1 MTDNRNK
8 LMGATMASAAL
19 LLAVSCSQD
28 EALNRGI
35 LPADGRITFSVG
47 LSDIAVV
54 TRAAAQAS
62 ETPIALEGD
71 GRALWLV
78 PSVSATADQE
88 RSTRGTQLGRSDKL
102 SSFGVSAFRHKS
114 ADADLS
120 DNQPDFF
127 YNLEATEVG
136 ETGVY
141 QVSQPYYWPASDESL
156 TFNAYYPYGNENVK
170 LTDLNAATKNA
181 GQQSFTVEVAQDG
194 KEQVDFMTAT
204 SEESSFQTGAT
215 PGVTMSFKHQLTAV
229 RFVLGDMF
237 PGGYIKNI
245 GISGI
250 YRKGTYTIGSGWTL
264 SDADKSAVAIS
275 YETGSRLDKQVEG
288 TASEDVTGEGET
300 FLLIPQEF
308 AADDEAVISIT
319 YYDGYDDYRV
329 TASLA
334 GQDAWVAGTTVTYAI
349 SSEKLKTL
357 RISEIAFPET
367 VSGAPKTG
375 WNAKTDT
382 QDGDCVGMYVVKD
395 GINFEAANVKCEY
408 LGGTGR
414 WKWKIHH
421 PVVDGVEK
429 TLYHKEG
436 YTYYFYYPYREGTP
450 SGYPTQGHSKGETAE
465 NFFSAVISAYS
476 TEADQSSTTKFNAA
490 DLQVAKGEDADYAS
504 TVTASMERQVGL
516 ARLQFPEKSI
526 STTITYL
533 NGSQSGTSGTTDVT
547 ASKAFEGNAACP
559 NGDTY
564 YFYTKANDPTM
575 FNVSTGVNAWKN
587 SVNVTL
593 GKAETSDVQ
602 MVYGRRYNW
611 TSVNAIWNYTCQ
623 KKEATF
629 TGYQETGETSYT
641 YKLQVW
647 GAQGGGSTTNVL
659 YGSHAGRGGYSYGN
673 YTKEPSATLHIFVG
687 GQGTI
692 CYSGTTQLSSA
703 REAGGGYNGGGHAYH
718 YAACGPWPCYGGG
731 GMTHISTTSNPAP
744 ASKNNPTAWSPTGTL
759 IVAGGGGGAD
769 NYTEN
774 EPLWNNDDGSG
785 GYGGGDTAE
794 RGHSVMVYND
804 YAASTQTSGYRQGIG
819 QSASASY
826 KSSRGNANELGG
838 GGGGWWGG
846 YAADCGNAGGNGGSG
861 YIGGVA
867 TPKAT
872 INGGTSFEAPGGGN
886 ETGHLGDGYA
896 RITLTRE

>member
-1 MTDNRNK
+1 
-8 LMGATMASAAL
+8 MGKRTYRYITMAAAT
-19 LLAVSCSQD
+19 AVMGLTSCSQD
-28 EALNRGI
+28 ETLNRGS

-47 LSDIAVV
+47 LSDNAAV

-237 PGGYIKNI
+237 PRGYIKNI

-593 GKAETSDVQ
+593 GKAETSEVQ
-602 MVYGRRYNW
+602 KVYGRRYDW
-611 TSVNAIWNYTCQ
+611 QYVNYIYNYSYTANNNYT
-623 KKEATF
+623 F
-629 TGYQETGETSYT
+629 TAPIAGTW
-641 YKLQVW
+641 KLQVW
-647 GAQGGGSTTNVL
+647 GARGGYSTCSTLTN
-659 YGSHAGRGGYSYGN
+659 YGMGGYSYGN
-673 YTKEPSATLHIFVG
+673 KELTASSNLYVCVG
-687 GQGTI
+687 DHGQST
-692 CYSGTTQLSSA
+692 
-703 REAGGGYNGGGHAYH
+703 GYNGGTPPYYFGGA
-718 YAACGPWPCYGGG
+718 GGG
-731 GMTHISTTSNPAP
+731 ATHIA
-744 ASKNNPTAWSPTGTL
+744 TGTKRGVLANYVNNKSEVL
-759 IVAGGGGGAD
+759 IVAGGGGGIDAQNWHAGD
-769 NYTEN
+769 
-774 EPLWNNDDGSG
+774 
-785 GYGGGDTAE
+785 GGGDKGGDGRNAGDGIVSGGCTSTATP
-794 RGHSVMVYND
+794 GVSSVTSSS
-804 YAASTQTSGYRQGIG
+804 ATSTQGSFGKGGFSRNNSGTGSVG
-819 QSASASY
+819 
-826 KSSRGNANELGG
+826 SSTWDVGAGG
-838 GGGGWWGG
+838 GGGYYGG
-846 YAADCGNAGGNGGSG
+846 GGTTVGGGVAGGGSG

-867 TPKAT
+867 EPRAT
-872 INGGTSFEAPGGGN
+872 IAGSQSFESPSGSQ
-886 ETGHLGDGYA
+886 ETGHGSSGYA
-896 RITLTRE
+896 RISLTRE